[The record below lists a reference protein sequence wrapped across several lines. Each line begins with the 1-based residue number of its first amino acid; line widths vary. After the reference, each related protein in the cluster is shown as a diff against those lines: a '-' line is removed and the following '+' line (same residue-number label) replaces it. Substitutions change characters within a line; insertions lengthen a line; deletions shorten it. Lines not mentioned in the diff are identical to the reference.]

1 VKNKEGEIT
10 RETLYQLVWAKPLT
24 ILAEEFGISDV
35 GLAKICKRLN
45 VPRPFR
51 GYWQLVAAGRK
62 IAIPPLQSARNDDPT
77 SAVISPETYRSH
89 FAPQEPAVL
98 DRINAET
105 LPRNRIEVSTTLRCA
120 HPLTREA
127 RDAIEGGYT
136 DSCHRM
142 RAAWSVRS
150 GDGCLDIGVSKK
162 TLHRA
167 LRIMDAL
174 VKALEARGCEI
185 TFDKG
190 RAACQ
195 VDEERVHF
203 YLWETVKRSEREPT
217 EKDKAQPW
225 RFDKSEFTPTGELT
239 LTLDESCA
247 ERKNWRDRK
256 KKQLEDQLNDIVV
269 GIFLTAEKLRLRE
282 VERRDAEQL
291 RLEAVQRH
299 QEMERERQF
308 EDERRSHLDYMV
320 TSWIRS
326 QNLRQF
332 LHECEKALPVQANTV
347 DRAGE
352 SWLAWARA
360 YADALNPIKNGSMRE
375 MLGRS

>member
-1 VKNKEGEIT
+1 MTGKEREIT
-10 RETLYQLVWAKPLT
+10 REELYKLVWSKPMTELAK
-24 ILAEEFGISDV
+24 EFGMSDV
-35 GLAKICKRLN
+35 GLAKVCKKLN
-45 VPRPFR
+45 VPRPYR
-51 GYWQLVAAGRK
+51 GYWQLAEVDRK
-62 IAIPPLQSARNDDPT
+62 TVPPLPPARKGNPT
-77 SAVISPETYRSH
+77 TATISPETYRPK
-89 FAPQEPAVL
+89 FAPLEPAFL
-98 DRINAET
+98 DRLNAET
-105 LPRNRIEVSTTLRCA
+105 LPKNRIEVSSNLRGA
-120 HPLTREA
+120 HPLVRDA

-150 GDGCLDIGVSKK
+150 GEGCLDIRVSKK
-162 TLHRA
+162 TLPRA

-185 TFDKG
+185 KFDKG

-195 VDEERVHF
+195 IDEERVHF

-225 RFDKSEFTPTGELT
+225 RFDKWEFTPAGELT

-256 KKQLEDQLNDIVV
+256 KKRLEDQLNDIVV
-269 GIFLTAEKLRLRE
+269 GIFISAEKLRLRE
-282 VERRDAEQL
+282 AERRDAEQL

-299 QEMERERQF
+299 QEMERERQL

-360 YADALNPIKNGSMRE
+360 YSDLLNPFKNGSFQE
-375 MLGRS
+375 MVGTD

>member
-1 VKNKEGEIT
+1 M
-10 RETLYQLVWAKPLT
+10 
-24 ILAEEFGISDV
+24 
-35 GLAKICKRLN
+35 CKKLN

-51 GYWQLVAAGRK
+51 GYWKLVAAVRK
-62 IAIPPLQSARNDDPT
+62 VVIPPLPPPAREDDPT
-77 SAVISPETYRSH
+77 SAVISPETYRRH

-105 LPRNRIEVSTTLRCA
+105 LPTNRIEVSPNLRGA
-120 HPLTREA
+120 HPLVRDA

-142 RAAWSVRS
+142 RAARSVRS
-150 GDGCLDIGVSKK
+150 GQGCLDIRVSKE
-162 TLHRA
+162 TLPRA

-174 VKALEARGCEI
+174 VKALEAHGHEI
-185 TFDKG
+185 RFDKG
-190 RAACQ
+190 GAACQ
-195 VDEERVHF
+195 IDEERVHF

-217 EKDKAQPW
+217 KKERAEPW
-225 RFDKSEFTPTGELT
+225 RFDKWVFTPTGELT
-239 LTLDESCA
+239 FVIDEPWA

-269 GIFLTAEKLRLRE
+269 GMFVAAEKLRLRE
-282 VERRDAEQL
+282 VERRDAERL

-299 QEMERERQF
+299 QEIERERQL
-308 EDERRSHLDYMV
+308 EDERRNHLDYMV

-332 LHECEKALPVQANTV
+332 LRECEKALPVQANIV

-352 SWLAWARA
+352 NWLAWARA
-360 YADALNPIKNGSMRE
+360 YSDALDPIKNGAFKDM
-375 MLGRS
+375 MGWT